1 MRSSLYNVSVMVLG
15 GGEHHT
21 RLHLH
26 AKTDQGHELMAT
38 KLGVR
43 GFGRAM
49 ANEKKYP
56 HIVELAVSKIGLDPG
71 LARRIMNFHN
81 SQHIRPRHGSINFS
95 DSEKMY
101 YRWCFSD
108 LQTAHA
114 ECAAVFPLRGVI
126 SNLRDRSGIFKPERF
141 CVLHSYFG
149 GGRDILVCLMSDAR
163 RVSRR
168 HGLSKNKPRALLCP
182 KSKCE
187 ER

>member
-1 MRSSLYNVSVMVLG
+1 MRSSLYNGSVMVLG
-15 GGEHHT
+15 DGEHHT

-56 HIVELAVSKIGLDPG
+56 HIVKLAVSKIGLDPG
-71 LARRIMNFHN
+71 LARRIMNFHD
-81 SQHIRPRHGSINFS
+81 SRHIRPRHGSINFS

-114 ECAAVFPLRGVI
+114 FIEQ
-126 SNLRDRSGIFKPERF
+126 
-141 CVLHSYFG
+141 FG
-149 GGRDILVCLMSDAR
+149 GSLYEPI
-163 RVSRR
+163 
-168 HGLSKNKPRALLCP
+168 RAVT
-182 KSKCE
+182 
-187 ER
+187 R